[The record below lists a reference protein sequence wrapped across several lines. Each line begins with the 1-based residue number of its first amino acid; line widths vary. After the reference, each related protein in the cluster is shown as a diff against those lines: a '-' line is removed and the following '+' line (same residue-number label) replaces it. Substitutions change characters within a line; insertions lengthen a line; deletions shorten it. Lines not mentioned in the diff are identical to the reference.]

1 MTLYDVFDWL
11 EQTPIG
17 EAIRGS
23 SWLFPV
29 VEAAHLVGLAIAFS
43 DRQYVALREAEGE
56 AGWDLWLAALGSLLV
71 PITTGA
77 LLFGTHLLL
86 RKGKRNYTVVSA
98 V

>member
-29 VEAAHLVGLAIAFS
+29 VEAAHLVGLA
-43 DRQYVALREAEGE
+43 LLG
-56 AGWDLWLAALGSLLV
+56 GSLLLV
-71 PITTGA
+71 DLR
-77 LLFGTHLLL
+77 LLGFGLKERSAAYLVDQLRPWLL
-86 RKGKRNYTVVSA
+86 G
-98 V
+98 